1 MSILVTGAT
10 GFVGRQLCKTLQER
24 GRVVKA
30 VVRQYSHAQPIL
42 SEVLLPQVM
51 SDVQSW
57 RPLMHGCDTV
67 VHLLARAH
75 VLNEHQSDPL
85 AAFRAVNTDV
95 TLACAQAAA
104 LEGVRRFVFV
114 SSIGVHG
121 QVTHGQG
128 FRVTDDL
135 SPHSDYATSKLE
147 AEYAL
152 KTVAQE
158 HGMAWTIVRPPLVY
172 GPGAPGNLSL
182 MMRFLRMRVPLP
194 FAKITSNRRSFVAVD
209 NLCDLL
215 CRCVDHAAAR
225 DQTFLVADGE
235 DLSTADLLRRM
246 GQAIGKP
253 ARLFPVPEAVLW
265 AGAHALRKTTM
276 AQSLLGNLQVDI
288 EHTKQTLA
296 WQPLLSLDEALRKLR

>member
-1 MSILVTGAT
+1 
-10 GFVGRQLCKTLQER
+10 
-24 GRVVKA
+24 
-30 VVRQYSHAQPIL
+30 
-42 SEVLLPQVM
+42 
-51 SDVQSW
+51 
-57 RPLMHGCDTV
+57 
-67 VHLLARAH
+67 
-75 VLNEHQSDPL
+75 
-85 AAFRAVNTDV
+85 
-95 TLACAQAAA
+95 
-104 LEGVRRFVFV
+104 
-114 SSIGVHG
+114 
-121 QVTHGQG
+121 
-128 FRVTDDL
+128 
-135 SPHSDYATSKLE
+135 
-147 AEYAL
+147 
-152 KTVAQE
+152 
-158 HGMAWTIVRPPLVY
+158 
-172 GPGAPGNLSL
+172 
-182 MMRFLRMRVPLP
+182 MRVPLP

-265 AGAHALRKTTM
+265 AGAHALGKTTM